1 MPVFISSDKVDGLLP
16 LDRLPRSLVNGKGA
30 PNFDK
35 VYPVLFKAAQAAL
48 VSVTRER
55 LRHGHKIDAFVAP
68 ALLIRDE
75 SKRYCLPFL
84 EENGASSEF
93 SSFACKARL
102 VYIVRIGCNPWYSP
116 EDFDG
121 ATRERVAAAG
131 EAAYLHFMGSQE
143 VRELPEDLHIYVQ
156 LLRLPSSK

>member
-16 LDRLPRSLVNGKGA
+16 LNRLPPSFVHGKVA
-30 PNFDK
+30 PKFDK
-35 VYPVLFKAAQAAL
+35 VYPVLFKVAQAAL
-48 VSVTRER
+48 VSLTEAFPG
-55 LRHGHKIDAFVAP
+55 HGHLLDAFVVP

-102 VYIVRIGCNPWYSP
+102 VYVVKIGCDPWHDP
-116 EDFDG
+116 EDFD
-121 ATRERVAAAG
+121 ADTREKVAAAG

-156 LLRLPSSK
+156 LLRLPPSK

>member
-16 LDRLPRSLVNGKGA
+16 LDRLPRSLVHGKGA

-48 VSVTRER
+48 VSLTEAFPG
-55 LRHGHKIDAFVAP
+55 HGHKIGAFVVP

-84 EENGASSEF
+84 GENGASSEF

-102 VYIVRIGCNPWYSP
+102 VYIVTIGCTPWHNP

-121 ATRERVAAAG
+121 ATREEVAAAG
-131 EAAYLHFMGSQE
+131 EAAHLHFMGSLE

-156 LLRLPSSK
+156 LLRLPPSK